1 MDIHTAPQRN
11 NRLDYMD
18 EMDPKNGKL
27 TDDRLDSGVDSL
39 KEDVYQ
45 QIVQEMADL
54 DLPRDA
60 QDSLHTYQAW
70 KHEVTE
76 DGDT

>member
-1 MDIHTAPQRN
+1 MDIHTRN

-18 EMDPKNGKL
+18 EMDPKNAKH

-39 KEDVYQ
+39 KDSDYQ
-45 QIVQEMADL
+45 QIVQEMKDL
-54 DLPRDA
+54 ELSRSSQENA
-60 QDSLHTYQAW
+60 HGCQAW
-70 KHEVTE
+70 KNEVTE